1 MISSSW
7 GSMVVDN
14 SNAKEWTWHNLSACT
29 KYFVHI
35 APVFNDIVGQAKEV
49 SFVTFPNEEAFEV
62 FEADDGIEFTEDGL
76 SNCNSV
82 NYITYKI
89 SVRFNAAESRNES
102 QTVVE
107 GILKKR
113 APYYE
118 IAETKG
124 VQTFTIEN
132 ILQEIVTLG
141 MLGSC
146 KSYVINITA
155 EIEGN

>member
-1 MISSSW
+1 
-7 GSMVVDN
+7 MVVDG
-14 SNAKEWTWHNLSACT
+14 SSSREWTWHNLSACT

-35 APVFNDIVGQAKEV
+35 APVFKEV
-49 SFVTFPNEEAFEV
+49 SFVTFPNAEV
-62 FEADDGIEFTEDGL
+62 FKVSKTDDDIKYTEEGL
-76 SNCNSV
+76 SDCNSV

-89 SVRFNAAESRNES
+89 AVRFNAAESANES